1 MVTLA
6 GLPIAAS
13 PKVGE
18 FIGEVLREIGIEH
31 HHIAEYGVPALVL
44 AVAVGIFV
52 AASK

>member
-1 MVTLA
+1 MVTL
-6 GLPIAAS
+6 GELPIAAS

-44 AVAVGIFV
+44 AVAVGLFV
-52 AASK
+52 TSAK